1 MNIPNAASTDLG
13 AISTN
18 EPRAAATPLP
28 PRNFNQTGNMW
39 PSKTNSTAVTVHIAN
54 SDDNEA
60 CRIGRHGMS
69 GSDMRRKTRGLNIIQ
84 SAKAADPLSAST
96 SSVNITRRGDLR
108 EKIG

>member
-60 CRIGRHGMS
+60 CRIGRHGMW
-69 GSDMRRKTRGLNIIQ
+69 GSDMRRKTRGLNMIP
-84 SAKAADPLSAST
+84 SDTAADRSEE
-96 SSVNITRRGDLR
+96 RRVGKECR
-108 EKIG
+108 SRWSPY